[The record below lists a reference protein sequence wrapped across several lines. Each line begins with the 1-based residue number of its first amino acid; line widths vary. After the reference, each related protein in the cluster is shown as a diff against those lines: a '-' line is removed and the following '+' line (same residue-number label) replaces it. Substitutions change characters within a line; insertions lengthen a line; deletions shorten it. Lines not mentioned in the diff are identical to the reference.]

1 MKHELTP
8 YGGIVYDLTDKL
20 SAYASYTEIFLPQSE
35 RDINGQQLDPIVG
48 ESYETG
54 LKAEFFDGRLNAS
67 AAIFKIKQDGLG
79 QSTGVVIP
87 DTLGEF
93 AYEASEEANRK
104 GFELEVSGE
113 VAEGWSV
120 TAGYI
125 KFEIRDAVGD
135 DDYTRY
141 PTKLLR
147 TFITYRLPG
156 AFNKLTIGGGSE
168 LAGQDLRLRD
178 QPGRQCGEDRAG
190 GLCAA

>member
-67 AAIFKIKQDGLG
+67 AAIFKIKQDGFG

-87 DTLGEF
+87 NTLREC
-93 AYEASEEANRK
+93 AYEASEGPPARASNWR
-104 GFELEVSGE
+104 LSGE

-120 TAGYI
+120 VAGYI

-135 DDYTRY
+135 DDHTCY
-141 PTKLLR
+141 PTNLLR

>member
-67 AAIFKIKQDGLG
+67 AAIFKIKQDGLR

-87 DTLGEF
+87 DTLREF
-93 AYEASEEANRK
+93 AYEASK
-104 GFELEVSGE
+104 G
-113 VAEGWSV
+113 
-120 TAGYI
+120 
-125 KFEIRDAVGD
+125 
-135 DDYTRY
+135 
-141 PTKLLR
+141 P
-147 TFITYRLPG
+147 
-156 AFNKLTIGGGSE
+156 
-168 LAGQDLRLRD
+168 
-178 QPGRQCGEDRAG
+178 RARASNWR
-190 GLCAA
+190 CWVK